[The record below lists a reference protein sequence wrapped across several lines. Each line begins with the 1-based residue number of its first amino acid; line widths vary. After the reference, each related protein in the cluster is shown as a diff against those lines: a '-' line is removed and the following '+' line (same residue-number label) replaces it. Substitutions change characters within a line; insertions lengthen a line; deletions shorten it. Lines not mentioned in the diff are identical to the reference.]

1 MAAPGREERADL
13 VTLTETLQQDDDARQ
28 FAAAMSLPGEAPPA
42 VVPGYQIVRRVGS
55 GKYGS
60 VWLAREQN
68 TGKHVAIKFYLHRR
82 GVDWNLLSREVEKLA
97 ALYTSRHIVRLVA
110 VGWEH
115 DPPYYVME
123 YLENGS
129 LAQRLEQG
137 PLTVT
142 ESVRVVTRV
151 AQALVH
157 AHGSGI
163 LHCDLKPANVLL
175 DADWEPRLCDF
186 GQSRLLEEDRPALG
200 TLFYMAPEQADLK
213 AVPDARWDVYALG
226 ALLYHMLCGE
236 PPYRTDAAEREL
248 HQAPNLEARLA
259 VYRQIIKSHPRP
271 MQHRRT
277 PGVDGLLADLIDHCL
292 AIDPQRR
299 FPNAQAVLDRLMARE
314 RQRARRPLIVMGLL
328 LPLLLV
334 LSLLPFALGALRD
347 ADTTSRSN
355 IVRRALESDALS
367 ANLLSTA
374 LDQELQRRLD
384 ELITISNDEEVRTM
398 IAAHMDKPLSEREP
412 LFNVME
418 RRLKPIQSRIAA
430 TGQTPDA
437 SWFLQDV
444 RGFQRWRFPFSDKSI
459 DGQYGCRDYFHGRNI
474 DHSGEDCQ
482 FPPVQSPHIS
492 VPYLSTS
499 TVRYAIALSVPVFA
513 AERSE
518 ENQSPEVIGV
528 LARTLFL
535 SELLQDYNKNLR
547 GEGASTGRTMALL
560 DTRTWSLVA
569 HVWMTDENLKTI
581 DAPVRSLA
589 VEERVVNAAQQP
601 MADAETKLVAH
612 GDRMDDY
619 RDPVGQFSPEYDGEW
634 LAAFSPIG
642 LTGWLAIVQEPRE
655 PVLRPVENLRTRLM
669 WTGIGGILL
678 VCGVVAGCWWMIV
691 VLMNERG
698 QRWLTRWRR
707 GIGATSSQSL
717 SGKVSESA

>member
-1 MAAPGREERADL
+1 M
-13 VTLTETLQQDDDARQ
+13 TLTETLQQDEDARQ

-97 ALYTSRHIVRLVA
+97 TLYTSRHIVRLVA
-110 VGWEH
+110 VGWDH

-129 LAQRLEQG
+129 LAQKLEQG
-137 PLTVT
+137 PLAVP
-142 ESVRVVTRV
+142 EAVRMATRV
-151 AQALVH
+151 SQALVH

-236 PPYRTDAAEREL
+236 PPYRTEAAEREL
-248 HQAPNLEARLA
+248 QQLPNLEARLA
-259 VYRQIIKSHPRP
+259 MYRQIVTTHPRP
-271 MQHRRT
+271 TKHRQMS
-277 PGVDGLLADLIDHCL
+277 GVDGLLADIVDHCL

-299 FPNAQAVLDRLMARE
+299 FSNAQAVLDRLIARE
-314 RQRARRPLIVMGLL
+314 RQRARRPLIVMGLVLPFL
-328 LPLLLV
+328 LT
-334 LSLLPFALGALRD
+334 LSLLPFALDALRD
-347 ADTTSRSN
+347 AVTTSRSN

-384 ELITISNDEEVRTM
+384 ELLTLANDEEVRKT
-398 IAAHMDKPLSEREP
+398 IAEHLDKPLSERLP
-412 LFNVME
+412 LFEVLE
-418 RRLKPIQSRIAA
+418 RRLKPIRDRIAVA
-430 TGQTPDA
+430 GRAKDA

-444 RGFQRWRFPFSDKSI
+444 RGFQRWRSPFSESSI
-459 DGQYGCRDYFHGRNI
+459 DEQYACRDYFHGQNF
-474 DHSGEDCQ
+474 DGFTADCPAEL
-482 FPPVQSPHIS
+482 PPLRTPHVS
-492 VPYLSTS
+492 VPYLSTTS
-499 TVRYAIALSVPVFA
+499 ELYVVAISVPIFEA
-513 AERSE
+513 SDEGDDE
-518 ENQSPEVIGV
+518 SPVVIGV
-528 LARTLFL
+528 LARTLWL
-535 SELLQDYNKNLR
+535 SELLDDYNSSLR
-547 GEGASTGRTMALL
+547 KETASTGRTMALL

-569 HVWMTDENLKTI
+569 HEWMTDENLATIEAPVKSLTVEQRVI
-581 DAPVRSLA
+581 DAARQLMPG
-589 VEERVVNAAQQP
+589 VEAKASENA
-601 MADAETKLVAH
+601 
-612 GDRMDDY
+612 DRLDDY
-619 RDPVGQFSPEYDGEW
+619 HDPVGQVSQRYSEEW
-634 LAAFSPIG
+634 LAAFSPVG
-642 LTGWLAIVQEPRE
+642 LTGWMAIVQEPRE
-655 PVLRPVENLRTRLM
+655 PVLRPVENLRTRLV

-698 QRWLTRWRR
+698 QRWLLRWRR
-707 GIGATSSQSL
+707 ASGTASPQTL
-717 SGKVSESA
+717 TGKVTESA